1 MHQYQRHS
9 VVEQMKLSA
18 IDRYQ
23 RNHDYLERNNHGSY
37 HQGKEYLIQ
46 LIIRTHE
53 NISAHRGNDDDKQ
66 NADTCNTKGVHKR
79 PGEIHLGKG
88 FHIIGHRRA
97 VGSDQGKRFL
107 NNISFCL
114 EGVDY
119 NHNKREHIND
129 KADDKHYHF

>member
-1 MHQYQRHS
+1 MNTDMAVEKPTCISIS
-9 VVEQMKLSA
+9 VILWLSEMKLSA

-66 NADTCNTKGVHKR
+66 NADTGNTKG
-79 PGEIHLGKG
+79 
-88 FHIIGHRRA
+88 
-97 VGSDQGKRFL
+97 S
-107 NNISFCL
+107 S
-114 EGVDY
+114 
-119 NHNKREHIND
+119 
-129 KADDKHYHF
+129 